1 MTVVQPNSIAGI
13 NSITVQSGESLSI
26 HKSDGSLIREIVS
39 NTGVS
44 TFYAI
49 KVGTAAT
56 VSNTGN
62 AAFVGIVTCNG
73 GISVGSTN
81 IITAINDKATTGKAI
96 AMAMIFGG

>member
-1 MTVVQPNSIAGI
+1 MCIRIDGTSDLI
-13 NSITVQSGESLSI
+13 NAA
-26 HKSDGSLIREIVS
+26 DGSLTVGGLSINVS
-39 NTGVS
+39 GVVTAS
-44 TFYAI
+44 DGF

-56 VSNTGN
+56 IYSNGN
-62 AAFVGIVTCNG
+62 SAFAGIVTCNG